1 MRIHQPRPPLS
12 DTGRLWLLLLA
23 LAVTILITT
32 VIPSPA
38 SAQTPPHKFVGASN
52 ATLVNGSPAADG
64 LMVVAYNDQG
74 AAVASGTIVGGVWA
88 IDVHSS
94 QAASV
99 RFAIGNSTWSA
110 LYSVVA
116 GSLTEVS
123 LRVQG
128 TIVAADPAPTTTP
141 IIRIGWEHYTLQ
153 AGEDLAS
160 VADRYGLSLDDVLE
174 RNPQIANP
182 TTIGAGDVIVLRE
195 LGVNTSE
202 PSVSQTSI
210 PDLNALTAP
219 LLPTASEASAP
230 STPTSSATQEHDGGG
245 LGLWL
250 ILAVGAG
257 GLALVAAVIWWKR
270 KQNPSDP
277 ASDGG
282 ITNPDSRPGWG
293 QKDRPSPL
301 EAEPIFRAKAG
312 PATDAPITLPPT
324 LLATHPSQSSAS
336 PQG

>member
-1 MRIHQPRPPLS
+1 MRIHQPRPQLS
-12 DTGRLWLLLLA
+12 SAWRLWLLLLA

-38 SAQTPPHKFVGASN
+38 SAQTPPHKFVGASS
-52 ATLVNGSPAADG
+52 ASLVNGSPAADG
-64 LMVVAYNDQG
+64 LVVVAYNEQG
-74 AAVASGTIVGGVWA
+74 AAVASGTIVGGVWT

-94 QAASV
+94 RAPSV
-99 RFAIGNSTWSA
+99 RFAIGTSTWST

-123 LRVQG
+123 LSLQG
-128 TIVAADPAPTTTP
+128 TLVAASSAPTTTP

-160 VADRYGLSLDDVLE
+160 VANRYGLSLDDVLE
-174 RNPQIANP
+174 RNPQIADP
-182 TTIGAGDVIVLRE
+182 TSIGAGDVIVLRE

-202 PSVSQTSI
+202 PLVSQTSI
-210 PDLNALTAP
+210 PDINALTAP
-219 LLPTASEASAP
+219 LLPTASEANAP
-230 STPTSSATQEHDGGG
+230 SPTSSSAQEHDGGG

-257 GLALVAAVIWWKR
+257 GLGLVAAVIWWRWKR
-270 KQNPSDP
+270 NPSDP
-277 ASDGG
+277 AADGG
-282 ITNPDSRPGWG
+282 ISDPGSRPGWG
-293 QKDRPSPL
+293 LKDRPSPL

-312 PATDAPITLPPT
+312 AATGPPITLPPT
-324 LLATHPSQSSAS
+324 VLATPPTQSPAS
-336 PQG
+336 PQR